1 MERGSEKEGEME
13 REEAEEGIRRV
24 DAKERKEGIG

>member
-1 MERGSEKEGEME
+1 MERGSEKEGEE